1 MPCSLLR
8 HGFSPRL
15 NDCQL
20 INAEDRRVFLWGDA
34 PANPRGRGFT
44 PPSPRRLRQA
54 TPFSQNACQTE
65 VPMPD
70 VYQPDTPRTRGD
82 RATPH
87 ISDAPDISPATMAED
102 AHTPMVSRI
111 SWGAVLAGVVVA
123 LVTQILLN
131 LLGIGIG
138 AATLDPT
145 VGDNPSAMSF
155 SIGAG
160 IWFALSTILAA
171 LAGGYAAGR
180 LAGVPRE
187 STAGWHGLT
196 AWALTTLVI
205 FYLLGSTVGGIL
217 GGAYRGMTNALGN
230 VSSAVGSTAETAAQI
245 AGPSVSQMTDPFSSI
260 EQSLRN
266 AILGNDPAALRDAAL
281 AAMRAA

>member
-34 PANPRGRGFT
+34 PANPDVPGVRLWAALNISPHAHGNPLIGPTVDTARMRLAARPGIVWYSACYQPELATNPRGRGFT

-87 ISDAPDISPATMAED
+87 ISDAPHISPATMAED
-102 AHTPMVSRI
+102 AHTTMVSRI

-123 LVTQILLN
+123 LVTQLLLN
-131 LLGIGIG
+131 MLGIGIG
-138 AATLDPT
+138 AATL
-145 VGDNPSAMSF
+145 NP
-155 SIGAG
+155 
-160 IWFALSTILAA
+160 
-171 LAGGYAAGR
+171 
-180 LAGVPRE
+180 
-187 STAGWHGLT
+187 
-196 AWALTTLVI
+196 
-205 FYLLGSTVGGIL
+205 
-217 GGAYRGMTNALGN
+217 
-230 VSSAVGSTAETAAQI
+230 
-245 AGPSVSQMTDPFSSI
+245 
-260 EQSLRN
+260 
-266 AILGNDPAALRDAAL
+266 
-281 AAMRAA
+281 